1 MSERRHSGGGSGGRQ
16 RRTSAGSGAGDDG
29 SESKDIKYGASHRTY
44 TDSGD
49 THFKTYKDALRE
61 LVDNSIEYAPV
72 GNSGP
77 GQKPQ
82 IYIVFSLKGPPEEH
96 TVAVCDNG
104 RGMSE
109 KQLTDF
115 LQCAPLPARRPAAP
129 LAPPP
134 PPDSRACAAPATST
148 RKRSAPL
155 SRLSVGA
162 ERRHGLTAQCCAR
175 RTAGSR
181 GRRAPSWPRNR
192 RATASASSASAQRRR
207 CANPA
212 AALAQRLS
220 HMPPP
225 ALTPPLARHLR
236 PVLLHGGR
244 RRDRDEMCRR

>member
-16 RRTSAGSGAGDDG
+16 RRASGGGDG
-29 SESKDIKYGASHRTY
+29 GGGESKDIKYGASHRAY
-44 TDSGD
+44 TDSGEA
-49 THFKTYKDALRE
+49 HFNTYKDALRE

-129 LAPPP
+129 LA
-134 PPDSRACAAPATST
+134 
-148 RKRSAPL
+148 
-155 SRLSVGA
+155 
-162 ERRHGLTAQCCAR
+162 
-175 RTAGSR
+175 
-181 GRRAPSWPRNR
+181 
-192 RATASASSASAQRRR
+192 
-207 CANPA
+207 A
-212 AALAQRLS
+212 AAA
-220 HMPPP
+220 
-225 ALTPPLARHLR
+225 A
-236 PVLLHGGR
+236 
-244 RRDRDEMCRR
+244 